1 MASNPFD
8 DPRDRL
14 RDINLSGLDIS
25 SPLPVAVPGIGP
37 VNAPSARELLSL
49 GMFVFGMDSVA
60 YSELTRRTDWRHAL
74 SERHGAR
81 AASQYVGPGLDTI
94 SMGGLLVPEIGGR
107 FADLDRLI
115 EMADTGDHWPL
126 VEGTGKVLGKFRIIA
141 VDQKQKAIM
150 AGGIPR
156 AIDFTIDLERAD

>member
-1 MASNPFD
+1 MASNP
-8 DPRDRL
+8 P
-14 RDINLSGLDIS
+14 
-25 SPLPVAVPGIGP
+25 SP
-37 VNAPSARELLSL
+37 RELLTL

-81 AASQYVGPGLDTI
+81 SASQYVGPGLDTI
-94 SMGGLLVPEIGGR
+94 NMSGLLAPEIGGSY
-107 FADLDRLI
+107 ADIDRLI
-115 EMADTGDHWPL
+115 EMADTGDSWPL
-126 VEGTGKVLGKFRIIA
+126 VDGTGKVLGQFRILAI
-141 VDQKQKAIM
+141 DQKQKAIM